1 MAVKNQKENKLCV
14 FIHTTIYWRVEKG
27 IHYSIQVIH
36 ILGKLDLMYLVEEA
50 EYKKKTKKR
59 KKKHELRFLLN
70 FPFFIFVFVEVL
82 MGGYVED

>member
-50 EYKKKTKKR
+50 EYKKRRRKGKKNTNCG
-59 KKKHELRFLLN
+59 FS
-70 FPFFIFVFVEVL
+70 
-82 MGGYVED
+82 